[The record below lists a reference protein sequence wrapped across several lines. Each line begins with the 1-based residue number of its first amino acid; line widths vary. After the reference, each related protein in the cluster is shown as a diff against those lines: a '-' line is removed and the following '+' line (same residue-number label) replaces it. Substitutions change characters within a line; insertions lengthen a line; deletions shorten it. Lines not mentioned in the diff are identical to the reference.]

1 MAKETVSRFGFVIVV
16 IVSILFFYV
25 YQKIQI
31 LRLGYKVRDVEKKIA
46 EKQKENAA
54 LKLEIVKLT
63 SPEHIAAEVKRL
75 NLGLQPPKEKQ
86 IIRAK

>member
-1 MAKETVSRFGFVIVV
+1 MAKETVSRFGLVIGAVV
-16 IVSILFFYV
+16 LLLFFYV
-25 YQKIQI
+25 YQRIQI
-31 LRLGYKVRDVEKKIA
+31 LRLGYKVRDVEKKIT
-46 EKQKENAA
+46 EKEKENAS

-75 NLGLQPPKEKQ
+75 NLGLEPPKEKQ